1 MLHVVAGGAGY
12 IGGHLVDR
20 LVEMG
25 EDVVVLDDMSSGKYV
40 RSGVKYIKVDLR
52 SRIDLE
58 IEKGFILYNLVANP
72 DVRTSMYNV
81 EEHFDRDVKTALNL
95 MEFSLRKETSK
106 VIFTSSSTVYGETEK
121 LPTPEEHGLT
131 PISNYGLF
139 KVMGEQV
146 CEFYS
151 RNYSIPTL
159 VLRLANIIGGRTSH
173 GVVVDFIS
181 KLRTNP
187 SILEILG
194 DGRQRKSYLYVQ
206 DLVEAI
212 MTLSSSM
219 SHSFEIFNVGNVDW
233 VTVEE
238 IARIVEEE
246 MGLSP
251 THVYTNKFGG
261 RGWLGDVRTM
271 LLDISK
277 ANKRGW
283 RPSMGSAEAVRR
295 AVKDL
300 LNAP

>member
-52 SRIDLE
+52 STIDLE